1 MSAGVVGTTENDGAE
16 LWAFS
21 TALYGVAGVEAH
33 LLGLQ
38 DRDGL
43 EINLALF
50 CLFAASR
57 GQALEHVTIEAMRG
71 VGLAWGHE
79 VVAHLRH
86 ARRLMKP
93 RAGRDAE
100 VARLRDEV
108 KALELAA
115 EKAMQGALAVLL
127 VAPVSADHH
136 GQRRIAAQN
145 FAAWFDAEGVDSE
158 ASRGSV
164 ARLIELA
171 FPL

>member
-1 MSAGVVGTTENDGAE
+1 MSAGIAGAAENDGSE
-16 LWAFS
+16 FWAFS

-57 GQALEHVTIEAMRG
+57 GQALDYVTIEAMRG
-71 VGLAWGHE
+71 IGLAWGHE

-93 RAGRDAE
+93 RAADAE

-127 VAPVSADHH
+127 APPVSADHH
-136 GQRRIAAQN
+136 GQRMIAAQN
-145 FAAWFDAEGVDSE
+145 FAAWFDEEGVDGE
-158 ASRGSV
+158 ASHHAV
-164 ARLIELA
+164 ARLIESA